1 MPPPGSIPAPLPPSV
16 EHAYRQKC
24 IDLKKRINEV
34 EESNDALRLR
44 RARTKRGILKLRL
57 ERAFLLEQLAKRT
70 SVNVEDSDGS
80 PSPPPPPQEKP
91 LRTKRPHYRA
101 PVSPIRPPHS
111 PPSAA
116 TTPYDASQAT
126 FSIVN
131 HAHEIPR
138 STNPTITTPNSKP
151 GAAAIG
157 NTPHGPSTPYELFC
171 EETRPKLQALHGQDM
186 EFEMEKALTQA
197 WHELDER
204 SRERYEES
212 TEELRRQAGV
222 AGAAASSPA
231 GGRSEDVEMEGVEE
245 NGEGAGGGF
254 TAVNR

>member
-1 MPPPGSIPAPLPPSV
+1 MPPGNIPAPLPPSV

-44 RARTKRGILKLRL
+44 KARTKRGILKLRL

-70 SVNVEDSDGS
+70 SANVEDSDGS

-91 LRTKRPHYRA
+91 LRTKRSHYRA
-101 PVSPIRPPHS
+101 PPSPARPPHS

-126 FSIVN
+126 FSILN
-131 HAHEIPR
+131 HATEIPR
-138 STNPTITTPNSKP
+138 STNPTATTPNSRP
-151 GAAAIG
+151 SAVAIG
-157 NTPHGPSTPYELFC
+157 NASNGPPNAFSLFC
-171 EETRPKLQALHGQDM
+171 EETRPQLQAQHGQDPD
-186 EFEMEKALTQA
+186 FEMEKSLTQA
-197 WHELDER
+197 WQELDER
-204 SRERYEES
+204 SKEKYEEES
-212 TEELRRQAGV
+212 RRQAGM
-222 AGAAASSPA
+222 AEAAPSSPP
-231 GGRSEDVEMEGVEE
+231 GGRSEDVEMEGTEE
-245 NGEGAGGGF
+245 NGDGAGSGF

>member
-1 MPPPGSIPAPLPPSV
+1 MPPSGNIPAPLPPSV

-101 PVSPIRPPHS
+101 PPSPARPPPS
-111 PPSAA
+111 PPSAV

-126 FSIVN
+126 FSILN
-131 HAHEIPR
+131 PANEIPR
-138 STNPTITTPNSKP
+138 STNPAITTPNSKP
-151 GAAAIG
+151 GTAAVG
-157 NTPHGPSTPYELFC
+157 NTPSGPPDAFALFC
-171 EETRPKLQALHGQDM
+171 EEARPRLQAQHGHDLD
-186 EFEMEKALTQA
+186 FEIDKALMQA
-197 WHELDER
+197 WRELDER
-204 SRERYEES
+204 GKQRCEENL
-212 TEELRRQAGV
+212 EDIRRQT
-222 AGAAASSPA
+222 GAPGEAASSPP
-231 GGRSEDVEMEGVEE
+231 GVRSEDVEMEGTEE

>member
-1 MPPPGSIPAPLPPSV
+1 MPPPGNIPAPLPPSV

-34 EESNDALRLR
+34 EESNDALKLR

-101 PVSPIRPPHS
+101 PISPARPPHS

-126 FSIVN
+126 FSILS

-138 STNPTITTPNSKP
+138 STNPATTTPNSKP
-151 GAAAIG
+151 GAAAAAS
-157 NTPHGPSTPYELFC
+157 TPHDPSNAYELFC
-171 EETRPKLQALHGQDM
+171 EETRPRLQAQHSQDI

-197 WHELDER
+197 WSELDER
-204 SRERYEES
+204 GKERYEES
-212 TEELRRQAGV
+212 LEELRRQT
-222 AGAAASSPA
+222 GAAAVTASSPP
-231 GGRSEDVEMEGVEE
+231 GGRSEDVEMEGGEE
-245 NGEGAGGGF
+245 NGEGVGGF